1 MKKYEL
7 NLEIVTI
14 IGAHFE
20 FNWEDKVFRKQDKHI
35 RLQIECENDESL
47 CDLITDKSGSTLK
60 ILNYREIEEEEFDI
74 LEDYKHMCAYIL
86 DPKQILNIIDVVPLG
101 GIFNN

>member
-7 NLEIVTI
+7 DLEIVTI

-20 FNWEDKVFRKQDKHI
+20 FNWEDKVFRKSDKHI
-35 RLQIECENDESL
+35 RLQIECESDEAL
-47 CDLITDKSGSTLK
+47 DDLITDKSDSTLK
-60 ILNYREIEEEEFDI
+60 ILDYREIEEEDFDI
-74 LEDYKHMCAYIL
+74 LEDYKNMCAYIL
-86 DPKQILNIIDVVPLG
+86 DPKQILNIIDVAPLG

>member
-7 NLEIVTI
+7 DLEIVATT
-14 IGAHFE
+14 GTHFE

-35 RLQIECENDESL
+35 RLQIECESDESL
-47 CDLITDKSGSTLK
+47 YDLITDKSSNTLK
-60 ILNYREIEEEEFDI
+60 ILNYKEIEEEEFDI
-74 LEDYKHMCAYIL
+74 LEDYKNMCAYVL
-86 DPKQILNIIDVVPLG
+86 DPKQILNIIDVVSLG